1 LISSADS
8 QNQKA
13 YLTFDA
19 LNKILTN
26 VGGVSVNH
34 DAFKS
39 AYDSNPAIKKMIK
52 NFDKSGI
59 TLDTDAESPDLPTKK
74 GARGSSL
81 STMAKRATKKRQ

>member
-1 LISSADS
+1 
-8 QNQKA
+8 
-13 YLTFDA
+13 
-19 LNKILTN
+19 
-26 VGGVSVNH
+26 
-34 DAFKS
+34 
-39 AYDSNPAIKKMIK
+39 MIK